1 MSLQAPLVKPC
12 LLETVK
18 ATPAIR
24 QALKEHGFASAET
37 ALTGATARV
46 QSRSIENGDVVLYL
60 GDDGNTTVGEVYW
73 FASIGSELLVGLSSW
88 PIKRNLGRY
97 RKVVV
102 ENNLSIIPFNR
113 LLQAMIYTPTEVGNI
128 ATVIMPAL

>member
-1 MSLQAPLVKPC
+1 MSLEAPLVKPC

-18 ATPAIR
+18 ASPEVR
-24 QALKEHGFASAET
+24 DALKEHGFASAET

-46 QSRSIENGDVVLYL
+46 QGRSIQNGDVVLYF
-60 GDDGNTTVGEVYW
+60 DDYGNTTVGEVNF
-73 FASIGSELLVGLSSW
+73 FASIGSDLLVGLSSW
-88 PIKRNLGRY
+88 RIKRNLGRY

-102 ENNLSIIPFNR
+102 QNNLSIIPFNR

-128 ATVIMPAL
+128 ATVIMPEL